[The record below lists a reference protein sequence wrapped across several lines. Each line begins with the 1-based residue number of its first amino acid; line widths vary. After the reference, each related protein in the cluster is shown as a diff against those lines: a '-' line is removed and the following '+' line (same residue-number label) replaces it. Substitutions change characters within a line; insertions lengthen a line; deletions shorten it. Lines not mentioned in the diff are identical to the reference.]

1 MNLQTM
7 ARGLAVN
14 KAGFGLPNLCARS
27 IFTVSFV
34 IKRFR
39 TLEIYHLIVICF
51 HRQVKDAARAIRT
64 RAITNINLVPRLFRA
79 WVQGC
84 YKHLRIKVTCA
95 YENFRLIMEKNIH
108 LCTCRKRFS
117 GLQPTQSQPAQ
128 QIRDQVNVNFNTD
141 AEMEPTSSP
150 SPKVWGTHTK
160 QDVHVIIDAIYD
172 EILYF
177 GEGIY
182 SKLFEYWN
190 QDAVNFKDIA
200 LKVFMV
206 MPALL
211 LQKPTFKSTSK
222 EHSQCLTRRL
232 KQWEA
237 GDFDGLPCE
246 IRTIQGKLPTNLKPL
261 NDERLVKT
269 FSKLICL
276 KER

>member
-1 MNLQTM
+1 
-7 ARGLAVN
+7 
-14 KAGFGLPNLCARS
+14 
-27 IFTVSFV
+27 
-34 IKRFR
+34 
-39 TLEIYHLIVICF
+39 
-51 HRQVKDAARAIRT
+51 
-64 RAITNINLVPRLFRA
+64 
-79 WVQGC
+79 
-84 YKHLRIKVTCA
+84 
-95 YENFRLIMEKNIH
+95 
-108 LCTCRKRFS
+108 
-117 GLQPTQSQPAQ
+117 
-128 QIRDQVNVNFNTD
+128 
-141 AEMEPTSSP
+141 
-150 SPKVWGTHTK
+150 
-160 QDVHVIIDAIYD
+160 
-172 EILYF
+172 LYF

-200 LKVFMV
+200 LKVIMV

-237 GDFDGLPCE
+237 GDFDGLLCE
-246 IRTIQGKLPTNLKPL
+246 TRTIQGKLPTNLKPL